1 MKTKTIATLV
11 LATTLSLGG
20 LSYAVAADQV
30 GMQNGQ
36 KNAQN
41 CTMVKEDGSC
51 KQQGGKHK
59 GKGKGKGKNKQMMF
73 AKLDLTEQQK
83 TDMKTIMSAQKAEKK
98 GQRSDADRLA
108 QRAEMQAL
116 MSAETFDE
124 TKAKSLIEAQE
135 AKKSERKLSMLKAKH
150 EMFQLLTDEQKAEF
164 AEMQMKRQNR

>member
-1 MKTKTIATLV
+1 MKTKTIASLV

-20 LSYAVAADQV
+20 LSYAVAANQD

-36 KNAQN
+36 NNAQD
-41 CTMVKEDGSC
+41 CSMVKEDGRG
-51 KQQGGKHK
+51 KHQGGKHK
-59 GKGKGKGKNKQMMF
+59 GKGKGKNKQMGF
-73 AKLDLTEQQK
+73 AKLDLTDQQK
-83 TDMKTIMSAQKAEKK
+83 ADMKTIMSAQKAEKK
-98 GQRSDADRLA
+98 EQKTDADRLA

-124 TKAKSLIEAQE
+124 AKAKSLIDAQE
-135 AKKSERKLSMLKAKH
+135 AQKSERKLSMLKAKH